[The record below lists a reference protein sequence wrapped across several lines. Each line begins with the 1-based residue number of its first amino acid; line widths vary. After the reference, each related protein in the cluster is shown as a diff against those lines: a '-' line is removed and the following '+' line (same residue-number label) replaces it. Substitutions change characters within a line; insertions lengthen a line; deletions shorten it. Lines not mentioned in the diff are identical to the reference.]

1 MAGFISS
8 TVESG
13 QSFDRNVDE
22 LAAKIAQ
29 GHQPEARYPQAKYQW
44 PVLGETHSC
53 TYQAIMAQ
61 DVYQLSEERLAAL
74 ERLTDR
80 EKDCLRRLQR
90 HQTAKEMAIDMGIS
104 PHAIEKRLK
113 MARAKLG
120 VSSSLQASRLL
131 AAREGYQTP
140 VPQPSDLDGTL
151 TPRLAFS
158 RRSMALGAFVMSIT
172 IGAMIFVLSH
182 DVAPATESIVI
193 PKPDEI
199 LISVPSTFDELD
211 EDKSGFLEGEEAPSL
226 LRVGGE
232 PTYER
237 LSEGKVEV
245 TGKYVM
251 LADVK
256 AMRNRFYLEA
266 DINQDGKVSSAE
278 YKDWTAP
285 KDN

>member
-1 MAGFISS
+1 
-8 TVESG
+8 
-13 QSFDRNVDE
+13 
-22 LAAKIAQ
+22 
-29 GHQPEARYPQAKYQW
+29 
-44 PVLGETHSC
+44 
-53 TYQAIMAQ
+53 MAQ

-131 AAREGYQTP
+131 AAREGYQTTI
-140 VPQPSDLDGTL
+140 PQPSDLDGTS
-151 TPRLAFS
+151 TRRLALS
-158 RRSMALGAFVMSIT
+158 RRSMALGAFLMSIA
-172 IGAMIFVLSH
+172 IVALIFVMLH
-182 DVAPATESIVI
+182 DVAPAAESFAI

-199 LISVPSTFDELD
+199 LISGPSTFDELD
-211 EDKSGFLEGEEAPSL
+211 KDKSGFLEGKEAPSL
-226 LRVGGE
+226 LRVGGD

-245 TGKYVM
+245 SGGYVM

-256 AMRNRFYLEA
+256 AMRDRFYLEA

-278 YKDWTAP
+278 YKDWAAP